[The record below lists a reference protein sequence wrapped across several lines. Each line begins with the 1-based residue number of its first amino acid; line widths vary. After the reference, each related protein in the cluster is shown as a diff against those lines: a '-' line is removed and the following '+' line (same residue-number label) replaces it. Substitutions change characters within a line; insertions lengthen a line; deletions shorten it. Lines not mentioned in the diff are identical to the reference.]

1 MLFPTGVAVGVGAF
15 VVFYVVFFRCF
26 LRFLCFLCFLC
37 FFCFVRLFATRL
49 GPSVASDVV
58 ECRVE
63 EWVPRGGGGGADPG
77 ERRM

>member
-15 VVFYVVFFRCF
+15 VVFYVVFFCFLRF

-37 FFCFVRLFATRL
+37 LFATRL

-63 EWVPRGGGGGADPG
+63 EWVPGGGGGGADPG

>member
-1 MLFPTGVAVGVGAF
+1 MLLPTGVAVGVGAF

-26 LRFLCFLCFLC
+26 LRFLCFLGFLG
-37 FFCFVRLFATRL
+37 FVRLFATRL

-63 EWVPRGGGGGADPG
+63 EWVPGGGGGGADPG